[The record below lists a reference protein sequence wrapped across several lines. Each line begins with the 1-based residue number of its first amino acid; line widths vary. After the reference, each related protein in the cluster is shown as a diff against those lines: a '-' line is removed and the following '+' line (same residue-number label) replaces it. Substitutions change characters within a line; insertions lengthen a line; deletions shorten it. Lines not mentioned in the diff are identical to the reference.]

1 MQASRS
7 GLTII
12 TIRSIVGCLCFA
24 ASIRAHQFLPLL
36 PFHHH
41 QNHLPAGRHQ
51 VQTAIIHD
59 QQQQPT
65 TRATSTANRF
75 QLLHPAFPPQNRQTD
90 FLPPFLLNPPL
101 YTAVR
106 NALIGGNGVIHRG
119 RFFAPPLNNLFTP
132 NTVKHERP
140 ESEGQDEEYRKFL
153 EEEAEELEKDRY
165 HNDITRDFPD
175 FSLDSIKTTSFEP
188 NKKTFVRVNIQG
200 KDYSYAA

>member
-1 MQASRS
+1 MSMTSRS
-7 GLTII
+7 TLTIV
-12 TIRSIVGCLCFA
+12 TIRSIALWLYFTG
-24 ASIRAHQFLPLL
+24 SIRTHQILPLL
-36 PFHHH
+36 PFHHQ
-41 QNHLPAGRHQ
+41 QNHLPAGHNQ

-59 QQQQPT
+59 QQQPT
-65 TRATSTANRF
+65 TRAISTANRF
-75 QLLHPAFPPQNRQTD
+75 QLLHPALPPQNRQAD

-106 NALIGGNGVIHRG
+106 NALIGGGGMIPRG

-132 NTVKHERP
+132 NTVKHQRP

-175 FSLDSIKTTSFEP
+175 FSLDSIDSTSFEP